1 MPTHILL
8 RCAWQFEDLDPKNQ
22 AVINPTFRRQMDIT
36 DPTSG
41 TNFQALVDDLG
52 AALTP
57 WTVPASEKLTIKAYN
72 LEGAAPNYPQ
82 ATGTYG
88 NGTPTPLQSVPQN
101 AVALS
106 FYGAQ
111 NVPRQRGRLYIPSF
125 LLSAT
130 TAELSAARASATLR
144 TKVAALVPI
153 FAGLG
158 GTNVDWIV
166 WSRVA
171 HAATKVQN
179 YFVDESWDIIRRRK
193 LKSTARTTGT
203 TSG

>member
-22 AVINPTFRRQMDIT
+22 AVINPTFRRQMDLT
-36 DPTSG
+36 DPTSDA
-41 TNFQALVDDLG
+41 NFQTLVNDLG

-57 WTVPASEKLTIKAYN
+57 WTVPASEKLTIKAYD
-72 LEGAAPNYPQ
+72 LQGGTPNYPKAQ
-82 ATGTYG
+82 GVFG
-88 NGTPTPLQSVPQN
+88 NATPTPILGVPQQSL
-101 AVALS
+101 ALS
-106 FYGAQ
+106 YYGSQ
-111 NVPRQRGRLYIPSF
+111 NIPRHRGRLF
-125 LLSAT
+125 LPAWLMTTS
-130 TAELSAARASATLR
+130 TAELAAARASSTVRA
-144 TKVAALVPI
+144 KAAALVPI
-153 FAGLG
+153 FANLG

-171 HAATKVQN
+171 SAATRVEN

-203 TSG
+203 TAG